1 MEIEYIDRNITQK
14 MLNSVLRPILTTCVE
29 FLPEEGAQEYVL
41 AFTMR
46 SISSFMLYYHCH
58 GSPQQHHIQPDAP
71 VMDVP
76 AVHLYALG
84 VVDITSSAGL
94 PHAGD
99 AGEDR
104 VVLLDIF
111 PIPRNFLLDDGT
123 GTDEAHLTFEN
134 IQELR
139 QLIEAGLS
147 KEGAALC
154 DAGIVLQFEFSIP
167 FFFRRRIGRE
177 EVV

>member
-1 MEIEYIDRNITQK
+1 MAEDDRNGA
-14 MLNSVLRPILTTCVE
+14 
-29 FLPEEGAQEYVL
+29 PEEHQ
-41 AFTMR
+41 
-46 SISSFMLYYHCH
+46 
-58 GSPQQHHIQPDAP
+58 IQPDAP
-71 VMDVP
+71 VMHVP

-84 VVDITSSAGL
+84 IVDIASSAGL

-99 AGEDR
+99 AGEDG

-111 PIPRNFLLDDGT
+111 PILQDFLLDDGT
-123 GTDEAHLTFEN
+123 GTDEAHLTYED

-139 QLIEAGLS
+139 QLIKAGLS

>member
-1 MEIEYIDRNITQK
+1 MAQYHRN
-14 MLNSVLRPILTTCVE
+14 SP
-29 FLPEEGAQEYVL
+29 
-41 AFTMR
+41 
-46 SISSFMLYYHCH
+46 
-58 GSPQQHHIQPDAP
+58 PQQYHIQPDAP

-99 AGEDR
+99 AGEDG
-104 VVLLDIF
+104 VVLFDIF

-123 GTDEAHLTFEN
+123 GTDEAHLALQDV
-134 IQELR
+134 QELG

-147 KEGAALC
+147 KKGAALC
-154 DAGIVLQFEFSIP
+154 DAGIILQFEFSIP
-167 FFFRRRIGRE
+167 FFLRRRISRE

>member
-1 MEIEYIDRNITQK
+1 MVQN
-14 MLNSVLRPILTTCVE
+14 NCN
-29 FLPEEGAQEYVL
+29 GAPKE
-41 AFTMR
+41 
-46 SISSFMLYYHCH
+46 HE
-58 GSPQQHHIQPDAP
+58 IQPDAP
-71 VMDVP
+71 VMHVP
-76 AVHLYALG
+76 AVHLHALG
-84 VVDITSSAGL
+84 IVYIASAAGL
-94 PHAGD
+94 PHTGN
-99 AGEDR
+99 AGEDG

-111 PIPRNFLLDDGT
+111 PIPRDFFLDDGA
-123 GTDEAHLTFEN
+123 GSDEAHFAFED

>member
-1 MEIEYIDRNITQK
+1 MAEDNRNGA
-14 MLNSVLRPILTTCVE
+14 
-29 FLPEEGAQEYVL
+29 PEEHE
-41 AFTMR
+41 
-46 SISSFMLYYHCH
+46 
-58 GSPQQHHIQPDAP
+58 IQPDAP
-71 VMDVP
+71 VMHVP
-76 AVHLYALG
+76 AVHLHALG
-84 VVDITSSAGL
+84 IVYIASAAGL
-94 PHAGD
+94 PHTGN
-99 AGEDR
+99 AGEDG

-111 PIPRNFLLDDGT
+111 PIPRDFFLDDGA
-123 GTDEAHLTFEN
+123 GSDEAHFAFED

-154 DAGIVLQFEFSIP
+154 DAGIVLQFESSIP

>member
-1 MEIEYIDRNITQK
+1 MAEDNRNGA
-14 MLNSVLRPILTTCVE
+14 
-29 FLPEEGAQEYVL
+29 PEKHE
-41 AFTMR
+41 
-46 SISSFMLYYHCH
+46 
-58 GSPQQHHIQPDAP
+58 IQPDAP
-71 VMDVP
+71 VMHIP
-76 AVHLYALG
+76 AVHLDALG
-84 VVDITSSAGL
+84 IVDIASSASL
-94 PHAGD
+94 PHASD

-123 GTDEAHLTFEN
+123 GTDEAHFAFED

-139 QLIEAGLS
+139 QFIEAGLS
-147 KEGAALC
+147 KEGTALG

-167 FFFRRRIGRE
+167 FFFRRRIGRK

>member
-1 MEIEYIDRNITQK
+1 MVQNNRNGA
-14 MLNSVLRPILTTCVE
+14 
-29 FLPEEGAQEYVL
+29 PEEHE
-41 AFTMR
+41 
-46 SISSFMLYYHCH
+46 
-58 GSPQQHHIQPDAP
+58 IQPDAP
-71 VMDVP
+71 VMHVP
-76 AVHLYALG
+76 AVHLYTLWI
-84 VVDITSSAGL
+84 VDVAASAGL

-99 AGEDR
+99 AGEDG
-104 VVLLDIF
+104 VILLDIF

>member
-1 MEIEYIDRNITQK
+1 MAEDNRNGTPK
-14 MLNSVLRPILTTCVE
+14 E
-29 FLPEEGAQEYVL
+29 HE
-41 AFTMR
+41 
-46 SISSFMLYYHCH
+46 
-58 GSPQQHHIQPDAP
+58 IQPDAP
-71 VMDVP
+71 VMHVP

-84 VVDITSSAGL
+84 VVDVAASAGL

-99 AGEDR
+99 AGKDG
-104 VVLLDIF
+104 VVLLDIS
-111 PIPRNFLLDDGT
+111 PIPWDFLLDDGT
-123 GTDEAHLTFEN
+123 GTDEAHLTFED

-154 DAGIVLQFEFSIP
+154 DTGIVLQFEFSIP

>member
-1 MEIEYIDRNITQK
+1 MGQDNRNGA
-14 MLNSVLRPILTTCVE
+14 
-29 FLPEEGAQEYVL
+29 PEEHE
-41 AFTMR
+41 
-46 SISSFMLYYHCH
+46 
-58 GSPQQHHIQPDAP
+58 IQPHAP
-71 VMDVP
+71 VMHVP

-84 VVDITSSAGL
+84 VVDVAASAGL

-99 AGEDR
+99 AGENG

-111 PIPRNFLLDDGT
+111 PIPRNFLLDDWT
-123 GTDEAHLTFEN
+123 GTDEAHLTFED

-139 QLIEAGLS
+139 QLIEASLS

-154 DAGIVLQFEFSIP
+154 DAGIILQFELSIP
-167 FFFRRRIGRE
+167 FFFRRWINRE

>member
-1 MEIEYIDRNITQK
+1 M
-14 MLNSVLRPILTTCVE
+14 
-29 FLPEEGAQEYVL
+29 
-41 AFTMR
+41 
-46 SISSFMLYYHCH
+46 H
-58 GSPQQHHIQPDAP
+58 
-71 VMDVP
+71 VP

-84 VVDITSSAGL
+84 VVDVAASAGL

-99 AGEDR
+99 AGEDG
-104 VVLLDIF
+104 VVLLDIS
-111 PIPRNFLLDDGT
+111 PIPWDFLLDDGT
-123 GTDEAHLTFEN
+123 GTDEAHLTFED

-154 DAGIVLQFEFSIP
+154 DTGIVLQFEFSIP

-177 EVV
+177 EMV

>member
-1 MEIEYIDRNITQK
+1 MAEDNRNGA
-14 MLNSVLRPILTTCVE
+14 
-29 FLPEEGAQEYVL
+29 PEEHE
-41 AFTMR
+41 
-46 SISSFMLYYHCH
+46 
-58 GSPQQHHIQPDAP
+58 IQPDAP
-71 VMDVP
+71 VVDVP

-84 VVDITSSAGL
+84 IVDIASSAGL

-99 AGEDR
+99 AGEDG

-111 PIPRNFLLDDGT
+111 PIPRDFLLDDGT